1 MREQARSSARF
12 VHPVSVRF
20 SSLLAY
26 AGAHD
31 RTRTG
36 DPVLTKNV
44 LYQLSY
50 VGLFPLSPLYYQLS
64 TNLVAGAGFEPA

>member
-1 MREQARSSARF
+1 MITRPGRTRDSPFRPIVYRFRS
-12 VHPVSVRF
+12 
-20 SSLLAY
+20 
-26 AGAHD
+26 GAHG

-50 VGLFPLSPLYYQLS
+50 VGL
-64 TNLVAGAGFEPA
+64 VAGAGFEPA

>member
-1 MREQARSSARF
+1 MSETSASQRLPSRPGF
-12 VHPVSVRF
+12 PFCSCF
-20 SSLLAY
+20 L

-50 VGLFPLSPLYYQLS
+50 VGHVSLS
-64 TNLVAGAGFEPA
+64 TSHFHLSTYLVAGAGFEPA

>member
-1 MREQARSSARF
+1 MGKAEQPWSVASL
-12 VHPVSVRF
+12 PVTI
-20 SSLLAY
+20 LLY
-26 AGAHD
+26 FLTGAHG

-50 VGLFPLSPLYYQLS
+50 VGL
-64 TNLVAGAGFEPA
+64 VAGAGFEPA